1 MFEIKTKNIWNLQ
14 EWHQNMQNGK
24 SREDLF
30 TTTRHFPAQNDHI
43 WLVVL
48 LWRCFI
54 RRPLL
59 SGPKDG
65 LTVALLPSIDENWW
79 ILIMLYVL
87 KCCYIQIFSFSK
99 CCTCWCTAILR
110 SNNLLKDRNQDR
122 KQDRSSYWRCSVKR
136 DILKISQVLQRNSD
150 VGVSF

>member
-1 MFEIKTKNIWNLQ
+1 MTPKHAKWQITRRFIHYYKTFSCS
-14 EWHQNMQNGK
+14 EWSHLASGPFMK
-24 SREDLF
+24 AF
-30 TTTRHFPAQNDHI
+30 YKTTTFEWSQG
-43 WLVVL
+43 W
-48 LWRCFI
+48 
-54 RRPLL
+54 
-59 SGPKDG
+59 SSYTG

-136 DILKISQVLQRNSD
+136 DILKISQVLQRNSY